1 MAFLRPTDVPAPRE
15 TGRRVNPPDL
25 QTDDE
30 STSLDLYIETLVAV
44 SKVFSLSVTLL
55 NTYRLYVRKK
65 TQIFVLS
72 QYGDTRF
79 IQATYDMCRKC
90 CYMPIIIFYLNFL
103 CVKYSLLFL
112 FV

>member
-44 SKVFSLSVTLL
+44 SKVFSLTLL
-55 NTYRLYVRKK
+55 NTYRLYEHDHFMECPEKPH
-65 TQIFVLS
+65 IFLLS

-79 IQATYDMCRKC
+79 IQATYDMCRK
-90 CYMPIIIFYLNFL
+90 YYYL
-103 CVKYSLLFL
+103 LLHADDF
-112 FV
+112 FFN